1 MNSGLGWWLVF
12 TGRRICWQFRSVVNI
27 CSTSA
32 YKGSPGQFAYTASKW
47 AVRGMTRAAAIELG
61 PDRIR
66 VNGIF
71 PGLIDTPMVAGIQ
84 GKQREDILAKVPL
97 GRIGHPD
104 DVAGAALYLSSP
116 LSAWVSGAE
125 LVVSGAYAT

>member
-1 MNSGLGWWLVF
+1 
-12 TGRRICWQFRSVVNI
+12 
-27 CSTSA
+27 
-32 YKGSPGQFAYTASKW
+32 
-47 AVRGMTRAAAIELG
+47 MTRAAALELG
-61 PDRIR
+61 PVGIR

-71 PGLIDTPMVAGIQ
+71 PSLIDTPMVAGIH
-84 GKQREDILAKVPL
+84 GKQREEILAKVPL
-97 GRIGHPD
+97 GRIGHPG